1 MPTFHFSPLD
11 TRYKESLPEALS
23 EEAWLLAQIS
33 VEREW
38 LLELQARGI
47 IKEKLTREAFDK
59 IFSGVSA
66 EEIAEIEKTT
76 QHATRALVEVLINRL
91 EKAGHKENARWV
103 HVGLT
108 SFDTVDT
115 AQRVRLK
122 TFIEKDY
129 VPQVEELKNTL
140 RVLTKK
146 YARTPQ
152 VGRTHGQWAVP
163 SYLGLLFAECLDRL
177 HKQEER
183 MLRAWSELT
192 GQASGAV
199 GGYQASSLLVD
210 DPVELEESFL
220 KRLGLRRA
228 LASTQILPPED
239 VLNLAHE
246 TFVMSAVVTKLANDL
261 RHLARSEI
269 AEIAEGMAPGQ
280 VGSSTMPQKRNPWNF
295 EHVCSLHK
303 VLQSRYLLLQSDLI
317 TEHQR
322 DLTNSASGRF
332 YAETFA
338 ISFLIF
344 KRLNKVLPRLEVFEE
359 NLKRNLANAGGSVFA
374 EAMYVELTKEGQDEA
389 HSKVREAARES
400 ERSNKDLI
408 QVLHEGGQLSKEK
421 SPDKIRDRVLNGA
434 RIKVDTVLKT
444 TAKNWDLQTFR
455 SENVSAK
462 ALKND
467 KGS

>member
-1 MPTFHFSPLD
+1 MSTFHFSPLD
-11 TRYKESLPEALS
+11 TRYKETLPEALS
-23 EEAWLLAQIS
+23 EEAWLLAQIE

-38 LLELQARGI
+38 LLELQERKI
-47 IKEKLTREAFDK
+47 VSEKMSRSDFDK
-59 IFSGVSA
+59 ACDSITA

-76 QHATRALVEVLINRL
+76 QHATRALVETIINRL
-91 EKAGHKENARWV
+91 KKAGFAENARWV

-122 TFIEKDY
+122 SYIENDFVPEINKLKD
-129 VPQVEELKNTL
+129 VL
-140 RVLTKK
+140 RGLTKK

-163 SYLGLLFAECLDRL
+163 SYMGLLFAECLDRL

-183 MLRAWSELT
+183 MLRSWAELT

-210 DPVELEESFL
+210 NPVELEETFL
-220 KRLGLRRA
+220 KRLGLKRS
-228 LASTQILPPED
+228 LSSTQILPPED

-246 TFVMSAVVTKLANDL
+246 IFVMSGIVAKLANDL

-303 VLQSRYLLLQSDLI
+303 VLQSRYLLLQTDLI

-332 YAETFA
+332 YSEAFA
-338 ISFLIF
+338 TAFLMF
-344 KRLNKVLPRLEVFEE
+344 ARMNKVLPNIEIFEE
-359 NLKRNLANAGGSVFA
+359 NLKRNLDNAGGSVFG
-374 EAMYVELTKEGQDEA
+374 EAMYVELTKEGQDDG
-389 HSKVREAARES
+389 HGKVREAARTSES
-400 ERSNKDLI
+400 TGKDLI
-408 QVLHEGGQLSKEK
+408 AVLHESGQLSKEK
-421 SPDKIRDRVLNGA
+421 TPEVIRDRVLNGA
-434 RIKVDTVLKT
+434 RLKVDTVLELT
-444 TAKNWDLQTFR
+444 QTNWDLATFQKR
-455 SENVSAK
+455 DV
-462 ALKND
+462 
-467 KGS
+467 

>member
-1 MPTFHFSPLD
+1 MPTSNTPSSNGPTFHFSPLD
-11 TRYKESLPEALS
+11 TRYKEILPESLS
-23 EEAWLLAQIS
+23 EEAWLLAQIT

-38 LLELQARGI
+38 LLELQSRGI
-47 IKEKLTREAFDK
+47 ITEKLSREEFDK
-59 IFSGVSA
+59 VFNGVSA

-76 QHATRALVEVLINRL
+76 QHATRALVETLINRL
-91 EKAGHKENARWV
+91 KKAGHKENARWV

-122 TFIEKDY
+122 AFVENDFVPEINKLKD
-129 VPQVEELKNTL
+129 TL
-140 RVLTKK
+140 RTLTKK

-163 SYLGLLFAECLDRL
+163 SYMGLMFSECLDRL

-183 MLRAWSELT
+183 MLWAWSELT

-210 DPVELEESFL
+210 DPVELEEAFL
-220 KRLGLRRA
+220 KRLGLKRA

-246 TFVMSAVVTKLANDL
+246 FFVMSAVVTKLANDL
-261 RHLARSEI
+261 RHLARSES

-303 VLQSRYLLLQSDLI
+303 VLQTRYLLLQTDLI

-332 YAETFA
+332 YCEAFA
-338 ISFLIF
+338 MNFLIF
-344 KRLNKVLPRLEVFEE
+344 KRMNKVLPNLEIFEE
-359 NLKRNLANAGGSVFA
+359 NLARNLANAGGSVFA
-374 EAMYVELTKEGQDEA
+374 EAMYVELTKEGEDDA
-389 HSKVREAARES
+389 HSTVREAARES
-400 ERSNKDLI
+400 ERVNKDLI
-408 QVLHEGGQLSKEK
+408 EVLHSSGKLSKEK
-421 SPDKIRDRVLNGA
+421 SPEVIKDRVLNGA
-434 RIKVDTVLKT
+434 RIKVDTVLKLT
-444 TAKNWDLQTFR
+444 EQNWDLAHF
-455 SENVSAK
+455 
-462 ALKND
+462 
-467 KGS
+467 KGKGH